1 MTGDELRNSNHTM
14 ATLRKYYK
22 KETMKKPSMLFVN
35 LKWSNYHGCYK
46 GKKTWEDFFLSLI
59 SLKNQQNSF
68 PISVLASKN
77 KSHKLKYFTMLNC
90 P

>member
-1 MTGDELRNSNHTM
+1 MNYVI
-14 ATLRKYYK
+14 ATTLWPLWGNIIK
-22 KETMKKPSMLFVN
+22 KRLWKKPSMLFVN